1 MASVM
6 DEFRE
11 HTAALEA
18 VAAAA
23 RAIQREIDPVRG
35 KVSPAVEK
43 LLELNAQIERR
54 RWDVL
59 GAALGWATVGGV
71 LGGSAVAV
79 VLLLILG
86 R

>member
-6 DEFRE
+6 DELRE

-23 RAIQREIDPVRG
+23 RDIQRELDPVRAEFP
-35 KVSPAVEK
+35 PAVKK
-43 LLELNAQIERR
+43 LRDLNAQIERR
-54 RWDVL
+54 RHDVL
-59 GAALGWATVGGV
+59 GAALGWSLIGGILGGFVGG
-71 LGGSAVAV
+71 G
-79 VLLLILG
+79 LLLVLI

>member
-1 MASVM
+1 MVSVM
-6 DEFRE
+6 DELRE

-23 RAIQREIDPVRG
+23 RDIQQEISPIRG

-54 RWDVL
+54 RHDVL
-59 GAALGWATVGGV
+59 GAAFGWALVGGV
-71 LGGSAVAV
+71 LGGFVGGG
-79 VLLLILG
+79 LLLVLI

>member
-6 DEFRE
+6 DELRE

-23 RAIQREIDPVRG
+23 RDIQREISPIRG

-54 RWDVL
+54 RHDVL
-59 GAALGWATVGGV
+59 GAALGWSLIGGV
-71 LGGSAVAV
+71 LGGLAGGA
-79 VLLLILG
+79 LLFILI

>member
-1 MASVM
+1 MASAM
-6 DEFRE
+6 DELRE

-18 VAAAA
+18 VASAA
-23 RAIQREIDPVRG
+23 RALQQEIDPVRG

-54 RWDVL
+54 RHDVL
-59 GAALGWATVGGV
+59 GAALGWALLGGILGGFVGG
-71 LGGSAVAV
+71 G
-79 VLLLILG
+79 LLLVLI

>member
-6 DEFRE
+6 DELRE

-23 RAIQREIDPVRG
+23 RDIQREIDPVRR
-35 KVSPAVEK
+35 KVAPAVEK

-54 RWDVL
+54 RHDVL
-59 GAALGWATVGGV
+59 GASLGWSLIGGV
-71 LGGSAVAV
+71 LGGV
-79 VLLLILG
+79 VGGGLLLVLI

>member
-1 MASVM
+1 MVSVM
-6 DEFRE
+6 DELRE

-23 RAIQREIDPVRG
+23 RDIQQEIGPVRG
-35 KVSPAVEK
+35 RVSPAVEK

-54 RWDVL
+54 RHDVL
-59 GAALGWATVGGV
+59 GAALGWSLIGGV
-71 LGGSAVAV
+71 LGGLAGGA
-79 VLLLILG
+79 LLFILI

>member
-6 DEFRE
+6 DELRE
-11 HTAALEA
+11 HQAALEA

-23 RAIQREIDPVRG
+23 RDIQRELDPVRR

-54 RWDVL
+54 RHDVL
-59 GAALGWATVGGV
+59 GAALGWSLIGGV
-71 LGGSAVAV
+71 LGGLAGGALLF
-79 VLLLILG
+79 VLI